1 MEFSGLAAG
10 LAALAFWGFLAAVVV
25 GGIWY
30 DVRRREAQQETVR
43 RLIESGRE
51 LDAETMDRILKA
63 GSAGDS
69 RPDEEMRVAA
79 LWVMPVGP
87 GLFFLA
93 LILGSAVP
101 EARAPIL
108 GAAALAACLGVGF
121 WIASR
126 IAARWYASNG
136 TPPAA

>member
-1 MEFSGLAAG
+1 MEFSGLGAG

-30 DVRRREAQQETVR
+30 DIRRREAQQETVR

-51 LDAETMDRILKA
+51 FDAETMDRILKA
-63 GSAGDS
+63 GSAEES
-69 RPDEEMRVAA
+69 RPDEDMRIAA
-79 LWVMPVGP
+79 LWVMPVAP
-87 GLFFLA
+87 GLFLFG

-101 EARAPIL
+101 DARAPIV

-121 WIASR
+121 WVASR
-126 IAARWYASNG
+126 IAARWYAPKN
-136 TPPAA
+136 PPSA